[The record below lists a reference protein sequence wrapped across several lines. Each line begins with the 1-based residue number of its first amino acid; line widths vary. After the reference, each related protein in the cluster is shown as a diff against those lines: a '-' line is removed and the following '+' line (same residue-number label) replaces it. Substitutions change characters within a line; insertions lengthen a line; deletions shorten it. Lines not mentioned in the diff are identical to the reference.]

1 VGKSAAT
8 RAEAE
13 GGVLVATRC
22 PRPCSGLPSSS
33 RDLESCSLD
42 VSTGGG
48 ARPASP
54 HPLDARERSVG
65 VLTQPLCCRY
75 IDPMLGI
82 NAAELAILLAVVVA
96 TPLYFIVRLA
106 VRSSK

>member
-1 VGKSAAT
+1 
-8 RAEAE
+8 
-13 GGVLVATRC
+13 
-22 PRPCSGLPSSS
+22 
-33 RDLESCSLD
+33 
-42 VSTGGG
+42 
-48 ARPASP
+48 
-54 HPLDARERSVG
+54 

>member
-1 VGKSAAT
+1 MEGLSLLGAHGPARGYRRRRETSSPALWTSA
-8 RAEAE
+8 
-13 GGVLVATRC
+13 
-22 PRPCSGLPSSS
+22 P
-33 RDLESCSLD
+33 
-42 VSTGGG
+42 G
-48 ARPASP
+48 AVHAR
-54 HPLDARERSVG
+54 HPLTRSMPG
-65 VLTQPLCCRY
+65 SALLACCRY